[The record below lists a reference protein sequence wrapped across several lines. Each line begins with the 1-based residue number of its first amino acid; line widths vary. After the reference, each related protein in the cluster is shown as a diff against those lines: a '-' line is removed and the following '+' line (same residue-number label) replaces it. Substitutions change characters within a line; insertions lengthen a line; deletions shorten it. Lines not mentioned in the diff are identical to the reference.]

1 MLTPYCM
8 TKPILIAPSL
18 LAADF
23 ARLGAELQAVDRAG
37 ADWIHLDVMDGH
49 CVPNISYGADVIRAL
64 RPLSQS
70 VFDVHLMVA
79 PVDPYLEQF
88 AKAGAD
94 IITIHAEAGAHTYR
108 SLQTIRAL
116 GLKAGLALNP
126 GTPVAVIKPVLEII
140 DVVLLMTVN
149 PGFGGQAFIHPV
161 IEKIERVRDLIGDRD
176 IMLEVDGGVTVA
188 TAPLCAKAGAH
199 VLVAGSAVF
208 KAGNEAGYRHE
219 IASIRQAA
227 EAAQ

>member
-1 MLTPYCM
+1 MR
-8 TKPILIAPSL
+8 KPIVIAPSL

-23 ARLGAELQAVDRAG
+23 ARLGDELQAVDRAG

-49 CVPNISYGADVIRAL
+49 FVPNISYGADVIRAL
-64 RPLSQS
+64 RPLCKS
-70 VFDVHLMVA
+70 VFDVHLMIA

-88 AKAGAD
+88 ATAGAD
-94 IITIHAEAGAHTYR
+94 VITIHAEAGEHIYR

-116 GLKAGLALNP
+116 GCKAGLALNP
-126 GTPVAVIKPVLEII
+126 GTPLAVIKPVLEVI
-140 DVVLLMTVN
+140 DLVLLMTVN

-161 IEKIERVRDLIGDRD
+161 VEKIERVRDLIGDRD
-176 IMLEVDGGVTVA
+176 IMLEVDGGVTVD

-208 KAGNEAGYRHE
+208 KAGDEAGYKRQ
-219 IASIRQAA
+219 ISAIRQAA
-227 EAAQ
+227 EAAQH

>member
-1 MLTPYCM
+1 M

-23 ARLGAELQAVDRAG
+23 ACLGAELEAVDRAG

-49 CVPNISYGADVIRAL
+49 FVPNISYGADVIRAL
-64 RPLSQS
+64 RPLSTS
-70 VFDVHLMVA
+70 VFDVHLMIA
-79 PVDPYLEQF
+79 PVDPYLEHF

-94 IITIHAEAGAHTYR
+94 VITIHAEAGPHSYR
-108 SLQTIRAL
+108 SLQMIRSL
-116 GLKAGLALNP
+116 GCKAGLALNP
-126 GTPVAVIKPVLEII
+126 GTPVAVIKPVLEVI
-140 DVVLLMTVN
+140 DLVLLMTVN

-161 IEKIERVRDLIGDRD
+161 VEKIERVRDLIGDRD
-176 IMLEVDGGVTVA
+176 IMLEVDGGVTPE

-208 KAGNEAGYRHE
+208 KAGDEVGYQRE
-219 IASIRQAA
+219 IARIRQAA
-227 EAAQ
+227 EAARL

>member
-1 MLTPYCM
+1 M
-8 TKPILIAPSL
+8 IAPSL

-49 CVPNISYGADVIRAL
+49 FVPNISYGADVIRAL

-176 IMLEVDGGVTVA
+176 IMLEVDGGVTIA

-219 IASIRQAA
+219 IASIRQVA